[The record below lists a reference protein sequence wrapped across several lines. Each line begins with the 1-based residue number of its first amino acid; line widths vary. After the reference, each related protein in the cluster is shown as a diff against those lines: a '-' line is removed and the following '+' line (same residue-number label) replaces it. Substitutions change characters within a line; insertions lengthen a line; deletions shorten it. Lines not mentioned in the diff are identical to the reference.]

1 MSGQGR
7 VSRAGRTSGW
17 AGLEGRP
24 LTDHKETKVDH
35 WRIQET
41 GRCADLMAQGKRFT
55 SPG

>member
-41 GRCADLMAQGKRFT
+41 GRCADLMARGKRFT